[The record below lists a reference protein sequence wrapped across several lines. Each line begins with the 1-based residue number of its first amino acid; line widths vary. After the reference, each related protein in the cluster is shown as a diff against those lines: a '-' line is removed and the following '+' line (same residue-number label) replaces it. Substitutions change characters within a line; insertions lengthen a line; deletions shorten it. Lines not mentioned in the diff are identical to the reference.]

1 MGNDFVKILED
12 FVEKNKTEEMPIDE
26 ITEEVDVMTRQE
38 PDEVYDYYADI
49 QKQFQE
55 KEEEYNALKDKY
67 IRQAAEFDNFR
78 KRTLK
83 EKEELRQSGHQKA
96 IETILP
102 IIDDFERALSNISE
116 GAKEGVQLI
125 YSKFITTLKTLGV
138 ERMKIINMET
148 PFDTELHEAVT
159 MVTVDN
165 EELNGKIVDC
175 VQRGYTLNGKIIRH
189 PKVVVGEI
197 KNKYDI

>member
-12 FVEKNKTEEMPIDE
+12 FVEKTKTEEMPIDE
-26 ITEEVDVMTRQE
+26 ITEEVDVMTGQE

-83 EKEELRQSGHQKA
+83 EKDELRQNGHQKA
-96 IETILP
+96 VESILP
-102 IIDDFERALSNISE
+102 IIDDFERALNNLSDE
-116 GAKEGVQLI
+116 AKEGVELI
-125 YSKFITTLKTLGV
+125 YNKFLSTLQTLGV
-138 ERMKIINMET
+138 EPIVIEKNVTSFDTDIHDAITMVNVGDEELKGKII
-148 PFDTELHEAVT
+148 
-159 MVTVDN
+159 
-165 EELNGKIVDC
+165 DC
-175 VQRGYTLNGKIIRH
+175 VQTGYKLNGKIIRH
-189 PKVVVGEI
+189 PKVVVGEF
-197 KNKYDI
+197 NT